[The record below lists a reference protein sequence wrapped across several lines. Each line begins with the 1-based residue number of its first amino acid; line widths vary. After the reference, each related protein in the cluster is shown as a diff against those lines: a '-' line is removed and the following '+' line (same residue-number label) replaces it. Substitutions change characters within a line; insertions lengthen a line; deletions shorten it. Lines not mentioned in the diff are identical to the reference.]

1 LIDISVKLPTS
12 ILLGYLHFDIPFQI
26 WSLQC
31 LESLTLGDCEELKC
45 LFSMETHTSLPEL
58 MYLQVSNCQEL
69 EQIVAANEELVELPN
84 AELYF
89 PKLIQ
94 IEVENCNKLESVFP
108 FFMVTM
114 LPQLSTLRLSDATQ
128 LQEVFRHGE
137 GDNIV
142 NKMEIVLPN
151 LTEVTLTDLPNFE
164 DICHGYKLHANEL
177 LQFNISNCPHI
188 QVTLL
193 YVFFIHLPC

>member
-1 LIDISVKLPTS
+1 
-12 ILLGYLHFDIPFQI
+12 
-26 WSLQC
+26 
-31 LESLTLGDCEELKC
+31 LGDCEELKC
-45 LFSMETHTSLPEL
+45 LFSIETHTSLPEL
-58 MYLQVSNCQEL
+58 MYLCVSNCQKL

-84 AELYF
+84 DGLYF
-89 PKLIQ
+89 PKLEQ
-94 IEVENCNKLESVFP
+94 IEVENCNKLKSVFP

-114 LPQLSTLRLSDATQ
+114 LPQLISLRLLKATQ

-142 NKMEIVLPN
+142 NNMEIVLPN
-151 LTEVTLTDLPNFE
+151 LTEVTLADLPNFE
-164 DICHGYKLHANEL
+164 YICHGYKLHANEL

-188 QVTLL
+188 DQVTLL